1 MRLEAITVRL
11 PGPRRF
17 VLGPLDV
24 EGPDD
29 RPWVILG
36 PAGAGKSTLLRVLGG
51 ALRPN
56 SGRITG
62 VGAGEETGYLPQLPE
77 RALAGRNLAEDLCGE
92 IRPTGEARAAL
103 RGALAAVGLAHL
115 SLSRRSRT
123 LSLGE
128 RRRLTLALLHLS
140 ARRHWALDEPDA
152 GLDWEGRDQLAGWV
166 ASRPPSHRL
175 WLATHRWEL
184 YRGSRPFIL
193 VLSRGK
199 LLAMGESAQ
208 VLAQSI
214 VLESLGLSQTG
225 VPATP
230 APGTPDGGV
239 TGQKHI
245 VPPGSGAAA
254 LGDN

>member
-1 MRLEAITVRL
+1 MRLEALSVRL
-11 PGPRRF
+11 AGPRRF

-36 PAGAGKSTLLRVLGG
+36 SAGAGKSTLLRILGG
-51 ALRPN
+51 ALRPK

-62 VGAGEETGYLPQLPE
+62 LEGGEETGYVPQLPE

-92 IRPTGEARAAL
+92 IRPTGQTRVALRAAL
-103 RGALAAVGLAHL
+103 GAVGLSHL
-115 SLSRRSRT
+115 SLSRRSRS

-140 ARRHWALDEPDA
+140 PRRHWALDEPDA
-152 GLDWEGRDQLAGWV
+152 GLDRGGREQLVEWV

-184 YRGSRPFIL
+184 YRGCRPFLL
-193 VLSRGK
+193 VLSGGK
-199 LLAMGESAQ
+199 LLAAGESAQ
-208 VLAQSI
+208 VIGEAG
-214 VLESLGLSQTG
+214 VRESLGL
-225 VPATP
+225 
-230 APGTPDGGV
+230 GG
-239 TGQKHI
+239 
-245 VPPGSGAAA
+245 
-254 LGDN
+254 D